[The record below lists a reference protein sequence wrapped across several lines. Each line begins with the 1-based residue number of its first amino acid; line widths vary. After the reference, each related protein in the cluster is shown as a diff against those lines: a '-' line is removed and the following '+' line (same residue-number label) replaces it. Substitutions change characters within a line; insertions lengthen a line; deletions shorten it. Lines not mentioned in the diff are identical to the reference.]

1 MTFRHLTLLAIA
13 ALVLVLGAGFLAN
26 QRWVVRNLRYEA
38 AEAERKRQS
47 DPLVLFGSSLTAV
60 ALEVPR
66 TVRGTVYVPARMKR
80 SCCGPLCEGDVE
92 AEFAELSGE
101 ASGETRSLGALE
113 VIGPK
118 IVIRRPA
125 LQHVADRR
133 QHGGRDRHN
142 RLAGAPTRFEPLKQR
157 MRVAGLDPRRTPG
170 ALHQD
175 SLEPGSAGP
184 EPGGAALART
194 LVVLRAQPGPGDQ
207 VSGPGKA
214 AHVQPNL
221 GDHDRG

>member
-1 MTFRHLTLLAIA
+1 MTSWMRIWIA
-13 ALVLVLGAGFLAN
+13 C
-26 QRWVVRNLRYEA
+26 RRR
-38 AEAERKRQS
+38 
-47 DPLVLFGSSLTAV
+47 PSS
-60 ALEVPR
+60 
-66 TVRGTVYVPARMKR
+66 RMKR
-80 SCCGPLCEGDVE
+80 SWGGPLREGDVE

-101 ASGETRSLGALE
+101 ASGETGSLGALK

-125 LQHVADRR
+125 FQHVVNRR
-133 QHGGRDRHN
+133 QHGGRHGHN
-142 RLAGAPTRFEPLKQR
+142 RLAGAPARFEPLEQR
-157 MRVAGLDPRRTPG
+157 MQVASLDARRTPG

-207 VSGPGKA
+207 VSGTGKA
-214 AHVQPNL
+214 AHVQPDL
-221 GDHDRG
+221 GDHDRR

>member
-1 MTFRHLTLLAIA
+1 
-13 ALVLVLGAGFLAN
+13 
-26 QRWVVRNLRYEA
+26 
-38 AEAERKRQS
+38 
-47 DPLVLFGSSLTAV
+47 
-60 ALEVPR
+60 
-66 TVRGTVYVPARMKR
+66 MKR
-80 SCCGPLCEGDVE
+80 LCGGPLGQGNVE

-125 LQHVADRR
+125 LQHVVDRR

-142 RLAGAPTRFEPLKQR
+142 RLAGAPARFEPLEQR
-157 MRVAGLDPRRTPG
+157 MQVAGLDPHRTPG

-184 EPGGAALART
+184 ESSGAPLART
-194 LVVLRAQPGPGDQ
+194 RVVLRA
-207 VSGPGKA
+207 
-214 AHVQPNL
+214 
-221 GDHDRG
+221 